1 MIGNKHLETAQ
12 RLPSGKKNDW
22 GTNPIKHSQ
31 RDLYKIPSTLIYEIF
46 NTIS

>member
-12 RLPSGKKNDW
+12 RLASGKKNEW

-31 RDLYKIPSTLIYEIF
+31 RDLFKIPSTLIYEIF